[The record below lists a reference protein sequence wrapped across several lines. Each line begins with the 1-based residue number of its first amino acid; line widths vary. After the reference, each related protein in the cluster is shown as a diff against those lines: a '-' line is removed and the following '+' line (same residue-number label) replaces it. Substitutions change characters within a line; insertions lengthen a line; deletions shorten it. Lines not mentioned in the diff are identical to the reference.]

1 MLTGKYMTVTEPI
14 SRNFP
19 ESLKSCLPESPD
31 GVLHL
36 VTATKAQNRSMKV
49 FSVVTAGGAGGRHY
63 KPDARASRACIFI
76 KSAQL
81 AKVELPVTVAS
92 AKTADQENQPFF
104 RDESPRSISMTS
116 ETWFFSNR
124 FINPSVPFFSFK
136 SISPWN
142 SG

>member
-63 KPDARASRACIFI
+63 KPDARVGLVFS
-76 KSAQL
+76 L
-81 AKVELPVTVAS
+81 
-92 AKTADQENQPFF
+92 NQRNWP
-104 RDESPRSISMTS
+104 
-116 ETWFFSNR
+116 
-124 FINPSVPFFSFK
+124 
-136 SISPWN
+136 
-142 SG
+142 GLYCL

>member
-49 FSVVTAGGAGGRHY
+49 FSVVTAGGAGAVTTSPTRERVIRPRRQ
-63 KPDARASRACIFI
+63 KPLAR
-76 KSAQL
+76 
-81 AKVELPVTVAS
+81 
-92 AKTADQENQPFF
+92 
-104 RDESPRSISMTS
+104 ESGLY
-116 ETWFFSNR
+116 FH
-124 FINPSVPFFSFK
+124 
-136 SISPWN
+136 
-142 SG
+142 

>member
-1 MLTGKYMTVTEPI
+1 MPTGKYMTVTEPI

-63 KPDARASRACIFI
+63 KPDARASDSSEA
-76 KSAQL
+76 
-81 AKVELPVTVAS
+81 
-92 AKTADQENQPFF
+92 AKTTRSRLGLVFSLNQ
-104 RDESPRSISMTS
+104 RNWPRL
-116 ETWFFSNR
+116 NCL
-124 FINPSVPFFSFK
+124 
-136 SISPWN
+136 
-142 SG
+142 